1 MGVRCTDKCTLSFS
15 GTRHSVV
22 VVVVVVA
29 VVAVVAVVV
38 VVVVALGVIFVG
50 EVYMRWRCC
59 GYSNE
64 VKRGGDMVI
73 NYAKSELVV
82 CCACC
87 RRDTQ

>member
-1 MGVRCTDKCTLSFS
+1 MGVRYTDKCTLSFS

-29 VVAVVAVVV
+29 VVAVVVI
-38 VVVVALGVIFVG
+38 VALGVIFVG

-59 GYSNE
+59 GYRNE